1 MTNLTSRSTPAAAT
15 AGPRQWAGLAVLA
28 LPTLLLAMDVTV
40 LYLALP
46 HLAADLRPTG
56 AQLLWIT
63 DVYG

>member
-28 LPTLLLAMDVTV
+28 LPTLLLSMDVTV

-46 HLAADLRPTG
+46 HLAAGGRAAT
-56 AQLLWIT
+56 ASAAARC
-63 DVYG
+63 